1 MATIPTIKE
10 DSVISIEVNGSFYAR
25 IQHLIMFLLEGL
37 EPQRVQEIFDKINNE
52 NIDEPLPA
60 HVQTLVVLMN
70 EIEREANKQGK
81 IEQTEVPNE
90 PQSET
95 NS

>member
-1 MATIPTIKE
+1 M
-10 DSVISIEVNGSFYAR
+10 ISIEVNGSFYAR
-25 IQHLIMFLLEGL
+25 VQHLIMFLLEGL

-52 NIDEPLPA
+52 NIDEALPA

-70 EIEREANKQGK
+70 EIEKEANKQGK

>member
-1 MATIPTIKE
+1 M
-10 DSVISIEVNGSFYAR
+10 ISIEVNGSFYAR
-25 IQHLIMFLLEGL
+25 VQHLIMFLLEGL

-52 NIDEPLPA
+52 NIDEELPA

-70 EIEREANKQGK
+70 EIEKEANKQGK

>member
-1 MATIPTIKE
+1 
-10 DSVISIEVNGSFYAR
+10 
-25 IQHLIMFLLEGL
+25 MFLLEGL

-52 NIDEPLPA
+52 NIDEELPA

-70 EIEREANKQGK
+70 EIEKEANKQGK

>member
-1 MATIPTIKE
+1 
-10 DSVISIEVNGSFYAR
+10 
-25 IQHLIMFLLEGL
+25 MFLLEGL
-37 EPQRVQEIFDKINNE
+37 EPQRVQEIFDKISNGR
-52 NIDEPLPA
+52 IDEALPA
-60 HVQTLVVLMN
+60 HVETLVVLMN

-81 IEQTEVPNE
+81 IEQTEVPDE

>member
-25 IQHLIMFLLEGL
+25 IQHLIIFLLEGL
-37 EPQRVQEIFDKINNE
+37 EPQRVQEIFDKIKNE

-81 IEQTEVPNE
+81 IEQSEVPNE

>member
-1 MATIPTIKE
+1 M
-10 DSVISIEVNGSFYAR
+10 ISIEVNGSFYAR

-52 NIDEPLPA
+52 QIDEPLPA

-90 PQSET
+90 PQSNT
-95 NS
+95 QS

>member
-1 MATIPTIKE
+1 
-10 DSVISIEVNGSFYAR
+10 
-25 IQHLIMFLLEGL
+25 MFLLEGL
-37 EPQRVQEIFDKINNE
+37 EPQRVQEIFDKISNGQ
-52 NIDEPLPA
+52 IDEALPA
-60 HVQTLVVLMN
+60 HVETLVVLMN

-81 IEQTEVPNE
+81 IEQTEVPDE